1 MHYCVT
7 LLRKIAYI
15 CLYITTTNAKLMIL
29 APHTIAVKEQLLMV
43 ERLVGFLEGQEL
55 YLETSDA
62 DDHVVESFE
71 LLPCINGVWRV
82 DIIAEVST
90 HNDEPYDQ
98 SAYVEVLNEEGHL
111 VTFLKSQQDQLN
123 ETATLNITIQ

>member
-1 MHYCVT
+1 
-7 LLRKIAYI
+7 
-15 CLYITTTNAKLMIL
+15 MIL
-29 APHTIAVKEQLLMV
+29 APHTIAVKDQLLTV

-55 YLETSDA
+55 CLEPSEA
-62 DDHVVESFE
+62 CDHVKGLFE
-71 LLPCINGVWRV
+71 FIPNINGVWKI
-82 DIIAEVST
+82 DITAEVST